1 MQIFNIANIDDK
13 LVLLEQ
19 NKSLEDF
26 FKKNN
31 EFDNKIIEETT
42 SIIEDVKKNKDK
54 ALIKYSNLFDK
65 SFFKNSDDLVV
76 SQEEID
82 EAISCCSPLLKES
95 LELAFARIIAYH
107 KNQLPKD
114 NIYQDDIGVSLGN
127 LWKTL
132 DSVGIYAPSG
142 SAAYPSSVL
151 MCAGPAIVSNV
162 KEITLCTPTNKGK
175 VNPAILLAANICGIN
190 KIYKIG
196 GAQAIS
202 AMAYGTESVKRVA
215 KIVGPGNIY
224 VAMAKK
230 ILFGQV
236 GIDMIAGPTDL
247 TIICDENTKPEWIAS
262 DTISQLEHGKD
273 SKVFIITKNINFAK
287 TIIDSIDKI
296 TLTLS
301 RKDIITESLKN
312 SAIFLVKD
320 FNYSSQIVDII
331 APEHLE
337 ILIEDESL
345 IKKINNAGAIFYGK
359 YTPESIGDYIAGPSH
374 VLPTESTARFSSG
387 LSVYDF
393 LKRVSYI
400 SCDKNSFALI
410 ANQTSI
416 IAESEGLDGH
426 KKSIDIRK

>member
-1 MQIFNIANIDDK
+1 M
-13 LVLLEQ
+13 
-19 NKSLEDF
+19 
-26 FKKNN
+26 
-31 EFDNKIIEETT
+31 
-42 SIIEDVKKNKDK
+42 
-54 ALIKYSNLFDK
+54 
-65 SFFKNSDDLVV
+65 
-76 SQEEID
+76 
-82 EAISCCSPLLKES
+82 
-95 LELAFARIIAYH
+95 
-107 KNQLPKD
+107 
-114 NIYQDDIGVSLGN
+114 
-127 LWKTL
+127 
-132 DSVGIYAPSG
+132 
-142 SAAYPSSVL
+142 
-151 MCAGPAIVSNV
+151 
-162 KEITLCTPTNKGK
+162 
-175 VNPAILLAANICGIN
+175 IN

-202 AMAYGTESVKRVA
+202 AMAYGTESIKRVA

-247 TIICDENTKPEWIAS
+247 TIICDENTKPDWIAS
-262 DTISQLEHGKD
+262 DAISQLEHGKD
-273 SKVFIITKNINFAK
+273 SKVFIITKNIDFAK
-287 TIIDSIDKI
+287 AIIDSINEI

-301 RKDIITESLKN
+301 RKDIIAESLKN
-312 SAIFLVKD
+312 SAIFLVDD
-320 FNYSSQIVDII
+320 FEYSSQIVDII

-345 IKKINNAGAIFYGK
+345 INKINNAGAIFYGK

-400 SCDKNSFALI
+400 SCDKNSFAQI